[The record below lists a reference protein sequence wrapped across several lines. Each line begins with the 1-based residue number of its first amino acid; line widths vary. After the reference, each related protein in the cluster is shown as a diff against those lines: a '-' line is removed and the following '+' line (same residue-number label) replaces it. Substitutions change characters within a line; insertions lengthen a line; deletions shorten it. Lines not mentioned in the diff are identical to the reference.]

1 LEFEDAMKRLFAPAA
16 LLAPVAA
23 LLLVWLGALSVQAQE
38 TPPTVPDEAKV
49 QFTWGTR
56 IPLRDGVHLNATVY
70 TPREQKAAA
79 PCIFTLTPYI
89 GQTYHAR
96 GVYFAAHGF
105 PFLTVDVRG
114 RGNSEGEFRPF
125 IQEAKDGYD
134 VVEWLAK
141 QPYCNGKV
149 SMWGGSYAGYD
160 QWATAKEFPPHLTTI
175 VPVAS
180 PYAGVDFPMFGNV
193 FSPYL
198 LQWLTFT
205 SGHTAQEAIFGDQAF
220 WAAKDRQWFES
231 GRPFASVDT
240 MLGNP
245 SPIFQDWIAHP
256 YPDAHWG
263 AYNPTAE
270 QYAKLSIPILT
281 ITGSHDDDQPGALA
295 HYREYMRNA
304 SPEGRAR
311 HYLIIGP
318 WDHAGTRAPSAQFGG
333 LTVGKA
339 SLVDL
344 PKLHLEWYAWTMQDG
359 PKPEF
364 FRKPVAYY
372 VMYADTWR
380 YADTLESITA
390 RTLALHL
397 DSNANANDVLS
408 SNDLTREGSHE
419 RPDHYI
425 YDPHDVSTA
434 GLESTVEPGS
444 LVDQRMV
451 YALHGKQ
458 LVYHSAPFENDTE
471 VSGFFKLSAW
481 IAIDQPDTDFNV
493 SIYEIR
499 EDGSSILLTH
509 DTTRAR
515 YRESARQPKFIR
527 TKQPLRYDFEHFTFV
542 SQQVKKG
549 SRLRLVLGPINSI
562 YSEKNYN
569 SDGVVATESMAD
581 ARPVTVRLYHDATH
595 PSTLYVPIGAPRSPD
610 EPTAPDSAFSAPQN

>member
-1 LEFEDAMKRLFAPAA
+1 MKPSVTAFLIC
-16 LLAPVAA
+16 LLS
-23 LLLVWLGALSVQAQE
+23 LGARSLHAQE
-38 TPPTVPDEAKV
+38 APPAVPDAAKV
-49 QFTWGTR
+49 QFAWGVK
-56 IPLRDGVHLNATVY
+56 IPLRDGVRLNATVY
-70 TPREQKAAA
+70 TPRDQKAPA

-89 GQTYHAR
+89 AQSYHAR
-96 GVYFAAHGF
+96 GVYFAAHGL

-114 RGNSEGEFRPF
+114 RGNSGGVFRPF

-134 VVEWLAK
+134 VVEWLAR

-160 QWATAKEFPPHLTTI
+160 QWATAKEFPPHLATI
-175 VPVAS
+175 VPAAA

-193 FSPYL
+193 FAPYDM
-198 LQWLTFT
+198 QWLTFT
-205 SGHTAQEAIFGDQAF
+205 SGHTGQDDIFGDKTF
-220 WAAKDRQWFES
+220 WAARFRQWFEA
-231 GRPFASVDT
+231 GQPFATLDS

-245 SPIFQDWIAHP
+245 SPIFQEWVAHP
-256 YPDAHWG
+256 HADAYWD

-281 ITGSHDDDQPGALA
+281 ITGSHDGDQPGALT

-318 WDHAGTRAPSAQFGG
+318 WDHAGTRTPSAQFGG
-333 LTVGKA
+333 LTFGKA
-339 SLVDL
+339 SLLDL
-344 PKLHLEWYAWTMQDG
+344 PKLHLQWYAWTMQGG

-364 FRKPVAYY
+364 LRKPVAYY

-380 YADTLESITA
+380 YADSLESITA

-397 DSNANANDVLS
+397 DSRANADDVLS
-408 SNDLTREGSHE
+408 SGALQAKAAIGG
-419 RPDHYI
+419 PDHYV

-434 GLESTVEPGS
+434 ALESSIDPDS
-444 LVDQRMV
+444 LVDQHMI
-451 YALHGKQ
+451 YALRGKQ
-458 LVYHSAPFENDTE
+458 LVYHSAPFEKDTE

-493 SIYEIR
+493 SIYEVR
-499 EDGSSILLTH
+499 EDGSSIPLTS
-509 DTTRAR
+509 DTLRAR
-515 YRESARQPKFIR
+515 YRESMRQPKFVGTR
-527 TKQPLRYDFEHFTFV
+527 QPLEYEFEHFTFV

-549 SRLRLVLGPINSI
+549 SRLRLTIGPINSI

-569 SDGVVATESMAD
+569 SRGAVAHESMAD
-581 ARPVTVRLYHDATH
+581 ARAVNVTLYHDAKH
-595 PSTLYVPIGAPRSPD
+595 PSTLFVPLGAPRVPG
-610 EPTAPDSAFSAPQN
+610 EATAPASAFSPPPD